1 MSKAKELYELIYPTA
16 MYFEEVFKF
25 YRTATVSQ
33 IQEFEKLVKDGNET
47 EALNLV
53 KRTLGI

>member
-1 MSKAKELYELIYPTA
+1 MSKARVLYELVYPA
-16 MYFEEVFKF
+16 MVWLEEVFKF